1 MGKIKMVLALLSILL
16 LAGCCVDDESNSMF
30 MGDCPIRTVNAT
42 IQCNGASCGSS
53 LNASSGANVSVWS
66 YKNSGTN
73 SVNLNVSIYLMSN
86 KDVTSSDKEI
96 TVVYTNEGNGYVT
109 LPSIPIDTTLKN
121 EVYPYE
127 EGEEIFEFREPD
139 FMRDEPP
146 ALIKQAIDPN
156 LSQEPSFKVWSE
168 GAKYNWSV
176 SSDYSPVSRATT
188 LRKQLIV
195 NGRTIN
201 IWVEDS
207 EYANGKMSAAK
218 IDYIASNVGS
228 VYANV
233 VSMAGE
239 PWGPHQASNLISSD
253 QPLDIVFFN
262 SGPKIGGYFNTIN
275 SYRKTSFS
283 NSNEAVAIFICTRG
297 AGSERPTL
305 GVIAHELTHAID
317 FYQRFVVKNG
327 GNQFNAFLGEMRAVM
342 MEDVISGKISYNRA
356 ASRYKDWL
364 SAPLYQQEF
373 SDWKYSDPS
382 SYAIASSFGSF
393 LLRQYGVDFYK
404 TLFKTYS
411 GLSDYRAKEID
422 VLDKAI
428 KVYDSGGL
436 AKALRNWGASI
447 AMFPAAT
454 APKGFGYPEYND
466 NGFKLEAFDGNTYR
480 QYRKLPTSSP
490 ATLAPNAH
498 FPFLRKTTNNAY
510 NESFVVPSGVSVSIV
525 VK

>member
-1 MGKIKMVLALLSILL
+1 MVKIRFILALLPILL
-16 LAGCCVDDESNSMF
+16 LVGCCIDEDGNYYA
-30 MGDCPIRTVNAT
+30 GDCPVITEVNT
-42 IQCNGASCGSS
+42 TFQCNGASCGSS
-53 LNASSGANVSVWS
+53 LTEYNGTNTSIWS
-66 YKNSGTN
+66 YKNSGTDD
-73 SVNLNVSIYLMSN
+73 VNLKISINATLN
-86 KDVTSSDKEI
+86 KEI
-96 TVVYTNEGNGYVT
+96 TIVYTNEGSNYVT
-109 LPSIPIDTTLKN
+109 MPFIYINQALKN
-121 EVYPYE
+121 EIYPYE
-127 EGEEIFEFREPD
+127 EEIFEFREPD

-146 ALIKQAIDPN
+146 ALIKQVIDPN

-168 GAKYNWSV
+168 GAQYNWYVAYGTAFRPS
-176 SSDYSPVSRATT
+176 T
-188 LRKQLIV
+188 LRKQLNV

-228 VYANV
+228 VYTNV
-233 VSMAGE
+233 VSIAGE

-262 SGPKIGGYFNTIN
+262 SGPQIGGYFHTIN
-275 SYRKTSFS
+275 SYRKTSSS

-317 FYQRFVVKNG
+317 FYQRFAVKNDG
-327 GNQFNAFLGEMRAVM
+327 SQFSAFLGEMRAVM

-364 SAPLYQQEF
+364 STPLYQQEF

-382 SYAIASSFGSF
+382 SYAVASSFGSF

-436 AKALRNWGASI
+436 AKAVRNWGASI
-447 AMFPAAT
+447 AMFPATT
-454 APKGFGYPEYND
+454 APEGFGYPKRLND
-466 NGFKLEAFDGNTYR
+466 NGFDLEAFDADSYR
-480 QYRKLPTSSP
+480 SSRKLLASSP
-490 ATLAPNAH
+490 STLAPNAH

-510 NESFVVPSGVSVSIV
+510 VESFVVPSGVSVSIV